1 MSFDII
7 IVIIICSII
16 FIAFV
21 IAIIITYLIF
31 PYLKNINNKDK
42 PNKQAAKKINYKE
55 FNK

>member
-31 PYLKNINNKDK
+31 PHSKNINNKDK
-42 PNKQAAKKINYKE
+42 PNKQAAKKINYKK